1 MRKILLP
8 GILVFTL
15 AACNRA
21 PEPKAETPP
30 EARTYTSV
38 GVLQTFLPD
47 GVHVRVNHEAIPG
60 LMDAMT
66 MSFAVA
72 DTSLLHGLAE
82 GDSIRFTLTVTG
94 DDIEITGLEK
104 IGRPE

>member
-1 MRKILLP
+1 MRTIL
-8 GILVFTL
+8 ILGAVLFALVGCT
-15 AACNRA
+15 RA
-21 PEPKAETPP
+21 PEPETPP
-30 EARTYTSV
+30 EAQKYTSA

-47 GVHVRVNHEAIPG
+47 GVHVRVDHEAIPG

-72 DTSLLHGLAE
+72 DTSLLRGLSE

-94 DDIEITGLEK
+94 DDIEITGMEK
-104 IGRPE
+104 VEPSE